1 MMGMRAEDVPHFL
14 DASLANLQLDYV
26 DLYLIHVPFGMLRE
40 GMQRIEEIKA
50 GAVGPQALDPDTDH
64 VAIWGALE
72 AEVDAGRAK
81 AIGVSNFNE
90 RQVVYTHQS
99 YFFKQLILGK
109 FPPQNFDLRIKMQ
122 KTFICEVLS
131 LLRGEGCLRCSEC

>member
-1 MMGMRAEDVPHFL
+1 MGMRVEDVQDFL

-26 DLYLIHVPFGMLRE
+26 DLYLIHVPFGMLRD

-50 GAVGPQALDPDTDH
+50 GAVGAQALDPDTDH

-90 RQVVYTHQS
+90 RQVRHIK
-99 YFFKQLILGK
+99 YFGQK
-109 FPPQNFDLRIKMQ
+109 F
-122 KTFICEVLS
+122 
-131 LLRGEGCLRCSEC
+131 